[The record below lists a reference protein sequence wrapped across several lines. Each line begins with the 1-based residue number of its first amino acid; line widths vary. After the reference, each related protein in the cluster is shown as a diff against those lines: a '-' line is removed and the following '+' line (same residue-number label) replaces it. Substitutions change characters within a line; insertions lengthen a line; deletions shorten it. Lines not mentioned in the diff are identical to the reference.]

1 KKRRPRRVDW
11 TVSKSRKKFR
21 MDRRAP
27 VRDSKR
33 CYHAATMKVCKRG
46 NFPLAA
52 DAAPIGR
59 VAQTPLELLDEEGE
73 EAADAEVG
81 ETASLETY
89 FDGVSEGAAA
99 LTCANEARIALPE
112 NVGASLISRDAQ
124 AHGKPVV
131 IDLTS
136 GDEEQAVSAIRQSE
150 CFSTEVVQWPRGVTP
165 SSKLSNPTNIR
176 FRDIGA
182 TDWCGCTSTCE
193 RESCDNAFTEIY
205 CTSRNCRVGSKC
217 GNRLVDFGGIELRKG
232 CAGYGI
238 VATSFIPEGAIVGE
252 YTGVLTTHDFEK
264 DDERTSD
271 YALGLATTDVKGR
284 KVYIDAKTQ
293 GGLTRF
299 INHSCDADAGF
310 FEMQYRR
317 QTRVAV
323 IALRDIPVGKEITV
337 DYNDIW
343 FECVCK
349 SPECRN
355 PAKPTQPEVIEIE

>member
-1 KKRRPRRVDW
+1 MGKTVGRGGKSTILSYAARAAKDKKRRPRRVDW

-33 CYHAATMKVCKRG
+33 CYHAATMNVCKRG

-59 VAQTPLELLDEEGE
+59 VAKTPLELLDEEGE

-99 LTCANEARIALPE
+99 LTCANEAHIALPE
-112 NVGASLISRDAQ
+112 NVGASLISQDAQ

-136 GDEEQAVSAIRQSE
+136 DDEEQAVSAIRQSE

-182 TDWCGCTSTCE
+182 TD
-193 RESCDNAFTEIY
+193 
-205 CTSRNCRVGSKC
+205 
-217 GNRLVDFGGIELRKG
+217 
-232 CAGYGI
+232 
-238 VATSFIPEGAIVGE
+238 
-252 YTGVLTTHDFEK
+252 
-264 DDERTSD
+264 
-271 YALGLATTDVKGR
+271 
-284 KVYIDAKTQ
+284 
-293 GGLTRF
+293 
-299 INHSCDADAGF
+299 
-310 FEMQYRR
+310 
-317 QTRVAV
+317 
-323 IALRDIPVGKEITV
+323 
-337 DYNDIW
+337 
-343 FECVCK
+343 
-349 SPECRN
+349 
-355 PAKPTQPEVIEIE
+355 